1 MRSQT
6 KIWRWSSSVLAE
18 VADPFDHHHSKH
30 QTQDLRVVSGMH
42 IVSIL
47 KTTERNDNRFH
58 RSLTSDAAIKAKMVG
73 KG

>member
-1 MRSQT
+1 
-6 KIWRWSSSVLAE
+6 
-18 VADPFDHHHSKH
+18 
-30 QTQDLRVVSGMH
+30 VVSGMH